1 MIYNTHGDVKLKD
14 IINIKML
21 SSWKALTSFFAQI
34 KVSISWIFNI
44 SNRQRKIHFLVKGI
58 LTKMLSETDH
68 KNYFPDKNIFG
79 GEFAFFSCN
88 NSNKSTYNRRSVGVT

>member
-1 MIYNTHGDVKLKD
+1 
-14 IINIKML
+14 
-21 SSWKALTSFFAQI
+21 
-34 KVSISWIFNI
+34 
-44 SNRQRKIHFLVKGI
+44 
-58 LTKMLSETDH
+58 MLSETDH